1 MKKTTS
7 QSETFLVFLRKIRN
21 MEERVS
27 HTGVITG
34 ISGNELEIEIY
45 SSGSCGS
52 CSIRS
57 ACGMSEMKE
66 KHIVVPR
73 PEGKE
78 FVVGQPVKVSM
89 AARQGGRAAVY
100 AYLIPA
106 LLMIFTILIISGFS
120 LEDWVAAVAGIG
132 VAAVYYLVL
141 FLFRGKIRERF
152 EYDVE

>member
-1 MKKTTS
+1 
-7 QSETFLVFLRKIRN
+7 

-34 ISGNELEIEIY
+34 ITGNELEIEIH
-45 SSGSCGS
+45 SGGSCGS
-52 CSIRS
+52 CSVKS

-73 PEGKE
+73 PEGRD

-89 AARQGGRAAVY
+89 TSRQGGMAAVY

-106 LLMIFTILIISGFS
+106 LLMIFTILIISQFS
-120 LEDWVAAVAGIG
+120 LDDWIAAVAGTSA
-132 VAAVYYLVL
+132 AAVYYFVL

-152 EYDVE
+152 EYEVE